1 MATFK
6 ILSGVT
12 TAVPTYGTAVE
23 IPDWADSFS
32 VQYNEAGTGAIT
44 ATVVTY
50 VSNDNTNWLTL
61 GTTSLSG
68 TTSTS
73 DGFSWTAQWKYLRA
87 GVTAISGTSATVNG
101 FFHFNEQK

>member
-12 TAVPTYGTAVE
+12 TAVPTYGSTIE
-23 IPDWADSFS
+23 IPTWANTFS

-50 VSNDNTNWLTL
+50 VSNDATSWLTL
-61 GTTSLSG
+61 ATTSLSG

-73 DGFSWTAQWKYLRA
+73 DGYAWSAQWRYIRA
-87 GVTAISGTSATVNG
+87 GVTAISGTGATING
-101 FFHFNEQK
+101 FFNFNDSK